1 MFVRKAY
8 NIEQMY
14 LYPAVLDVYKQ
25 IENNTRQY
33 LKTLNEELV
42 IAGDRRYDYPG
53 FSAKY
58 CVYLI
63 METKSGLIIGFKLL
77 SKEDG
82 KGSAAL
88 EPMAA
93 KRCLEELIE
102 EGLRIEM
109 FLSNRSTFIK
119 TVLKASINIYAQT

>member
-1 MFVRKAY
+1 MFKFYFNVILIEILFHTEAGIVIKSYWRNSFEIDNDQGAMKVLIMIMFVRKAY

-25 IENNTRQY
+25 IENNARQY

-58 CVYLI
+58 CAYLI

-77 SKEDG
+77 SKEVRYC
-82 KGSAAL
+82 K
-88 EPMAA
+88 
-93 KRCLEELIE
+93 
-102 EGLRIEM
+102 
-109 FLSNRSTFIK
+109 
-119 TVLKASINIYAQT
+119 

>member
-25 IENNTRQY
+25 IENNARQY
-33 LKTLNEELV
+33 LKTLNEELT
-42 IAGDRRYDYPG
+42 IDGDGRYDSPG

-58 CVYLI
+58 CAYLI

-109 FLSNRSTFIK
+109 FLSNRS
-119 TVLKASINIYAQT
+119 ASIITV

>member
-77 SKEDG
+77 SRGWKR
-82 KGSAAL
+82 SVAL

-109 FLSNRSTFIK
+109 FLSNRS
-119 TVLKASINIYAQT
+119 ASIITV